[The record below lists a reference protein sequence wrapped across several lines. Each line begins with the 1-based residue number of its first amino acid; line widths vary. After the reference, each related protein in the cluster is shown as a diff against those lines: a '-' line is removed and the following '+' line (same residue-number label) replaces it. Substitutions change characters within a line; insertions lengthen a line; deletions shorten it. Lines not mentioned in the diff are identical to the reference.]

1 MKTIMAKTSC
11 ALSIVVLLFAGNACK
26 KDSEITD
33 PKQLTDISKTHP
45 FVIVDNTMVRTGPGT
60 QFRTIAMIRR
70 DARVQV
76 VGRDGDWLLIVSKRG
91 NPPGY
96 IEITSVKPGTGEEQ
110 DYASPIEGPYEL
122 LVDTQVRSGP
132 GLENQ
137 VVAEVK
143 KGMKI
148 DVIGEEKGWLRV
160 QSKSGNPPGY
170 VEKSM
175 AKPLAG
181 K

>member
-1 MKTIMAKTSC
+1 MQKLSC
-11 ALSIVVLLFAGNACK
+11 ALAIVVLLFAANACK
-26 KDSEITD
+26 KTSEITD
-33 PKQLTDISKTHP
+33 PKQLADVSQTHP

-60 QFRTIAMIRR
+60 QFRTIATVRR
-70 DARVQV
+70 DSKVQV

-96 IEITSVKPGTGEEQ
+96 IEMTSVKPGSGEEQ
-110 DYASPIEGPYEL
+110 DYASAIEGPYEL
-122 LVDTQVRSGP
+122 LVDTQVRSAPGP
-132 GLENQ
+132 ENQ

-148 DVIGEEKGWLRV
+148 DVIGEEKGWLKV

-170 VEKSM
+170 VEKST
-175 AKPLAG
+175 AKPLPG

>member
-1 MKTIMAKTSC
+1 MQKLLC
-11 ALSIVVLLFAGNACK
+11 ALAIVVLLFAGNACK
-26 KDSEITD
+26 KTTEITD
-33 PKQLTDISKTHP
+33 PKKLTDISQTHP
-45 FVIVDNTMVRTGPGT
+45 FAIVDNTMVRTGPGQ
-60 QFRTIAMIRR
+60 QFRTIAMVRR

-110 DYASPIEGPYEL
+110 DYASPIDGPYEL

-132 GLENQ
+132 GHENQ

-148 DVIGEEKGWLRV
+148 DVIGEEKGWLKV
-160 QSKSGNPPGY
+160 QSKSDNPAGY

-175 AKPLAG
+175 AKPLPG

>member
-1 MKTIMAKTSC
+1 MQKLSC
-11 ALSIVVLLFAGNACK
+11 ALVIVVLLFAGNACK
-26 KDSEITD
+26 KTGEITD
-33 PKQLTDISKTHP
+33 PKRLIDVSQTHP

-60 QFRTIAMIRR
+60 QFRTIAAVRR
-70 DARVQV
+70 DSKVQV

-96 IEITSVKPGTGEEQ
+96 IEMTSVKPGTGEEQ
-110 DYASPIEGPYEL
+110 DYASAIEGPYEL
-122 LVDTQVRSGP
+122 LGDTQVRSAP

-170 VEKSM
+170 IEKSM
-175 AKPLAG
+175 AKPLPG

>member
-1 MKTIMAKTSC
+1 MQKFSC

-26 KDSEITD
+26 KTTEITD
-33 PKQLTDISKTHP
+33 PKQLIDISQTHP
-45 FVIVDNTMVRTGPGT
+45 FVIVDNTMIRTGPGT
-60 QFRTIAMIRR
+60 QFRTIAVVRR
-70 DARVQV
+70 GSKVQV

-110 DYASPIEGPYEL
+110 DYASPQVEGPWEL

-143 KGMKI
+143 KGMKM
-148 DVIGEEKGWLRV
+148 DVIGEEKGWLKV

-170 VEKSM
+170 VERSR

>member
-1 MKTIMAKTSC
+1 MRKLPCTLA
-11 ALSIVVLLFAGNACK
+11 IVALLFAGSACK
-26 KDSEITD
+26 KTTKTEITD
-33 PKQLTDISKTHP
+33 PKELIDVSQTHP

-60 QFRTIAMIRR
+60 QFRTIAAVKR
-70 DARVQV
+70 DSKVSV

-96 IEITSVKPGTGEEQ
+96 IEMSSVRPGTGEEL
-110 DYASPIEGPYEL
+110 DYASAIEGPYEL
-122 LVDTQVRSGP
+122 VKDTEVRSGP
-132 GLENQ
+132 GSASP

-143 KGMKI
+143 KGMRI

-170 VEKSM
+170 VEKSA
-175 AKPLAG
+175 AKPMPA